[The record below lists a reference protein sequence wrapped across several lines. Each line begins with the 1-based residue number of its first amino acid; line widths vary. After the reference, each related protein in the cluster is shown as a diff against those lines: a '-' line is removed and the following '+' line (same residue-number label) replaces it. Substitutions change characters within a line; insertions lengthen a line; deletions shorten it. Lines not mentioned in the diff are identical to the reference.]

1 MEEAKKYANENKM
14 QSKEIKNVEKQ
25 EIKSKK
31 KSWKTA
37 FFSFWKS
44 SSNKKAKQQYLN
56 NETKNGS
63 KNYPKRSGHFSG
75 PVWSVTG
82 GGQRVRV
89 RVRHQAS
96 GPLMGLF
103 NQMKG
108 KEGEKNEISYVSLES
123 LNRPAYDAK
132 TYGPLYLVS

>member
-1 MEEAKKYANENKM
+1 MQFLEEAKKYANENKM
-14 QSKEIKNVEKQ
+14 QSKAIENVEKQ
-25 EIKSKK
+25 EIKTKK

-56 NETKNGS
+56 NETKIGS
-63 KNYPKRSGHFSG
+63 KNYAKRSGHFSG
-75 PVWSVTG
+75 PVGFVAR
-82 GGQRVRV
+82 GGQ

-96 GPLMGLF
+96 GPLIGLF
-103 NQMKG
+103 NQMKSKDG
-108 KEGEKNEISYVSLES
+108 QENEIAYVTLES